1 MKSHRSKVRFIN
13 SIFVWRFQF
22 HVYDTDGYEIEW
34 NAVKANHFYFDWL
47 SIIIERNESEIK
59 VLIMVSLFDISNVI
73 RWQNSLVFL

>member
-34 NAVKANHFYFDWL
+34 NEMQLKQITF
-47 SIIIERNESEIK
+47 I
-59 VLIMVSLFDISNVI
+59 LIGYQL
-73 RWQNSLVFL
+73 